1 MAPWHTLSQAVSA
14 FHGGGVGG
22 GGAGF
27 QQHTT
32 IAKSGN
38 NSLYTDTQK
47 KFAYCTERLK
57 IINLCMRKMWWKF
70 LGGLEFI
77 FVISVRQL
85 LIHPDHS

>member
-1 MAPWHTLSQAVSA
+1 MVCGL
-14 FHGGGVGG
+14 GG
-22 GGAGF
+22 GGEEGWLAAYHYSEIWR
-27 QQHTT
+27 QQLTY
-32 IAKSGN
+32 G
-38 NSLYTDTQK
+38 YTKK

-70 LGGLEFI
+70 WGGLEFI